1 MYCQMKK
8 KSPSPCLAPP
18 IIVHGSAHAAGNHN
32 QGSVS
37 CLRFLLHLS
46 ARLFRSLSQKKCTF
60 FFFFPHKYFSARSM
74 SWITT
79 ERDPASARTSAR
91 QVLGTHDVGKKKR
104 NTTGIMCYITL
115 PLPLNHLLKPK
126 PHSKK
131 IFWQEIITN
140 THGYHNVFYH
150 PRERRGN
157 RTQNFLS
164 KQLELYNY
172 S

>member
-1 MYCQMKK
+1 MVLLML
-8 KSPSPCLAPP
+8 LATTTKALWA
-18 IIVHGSAHAAGNHN
+18 VSGS
-32 QGSVS
+32 
-37 CLRFLLHLS
+37 CYIFLQDYLDHYPRRNVL
-46 ARLFRSLSQKKCTF
+46 F
-60 FFFFPHKYFSARSM
+60 FFFSHKYFSARSM

-91 QVLGTHDVGKKKR
+91 QVLGTHVGKKKR

-140 THGYHNVFYH
+140 THGYDNVFYH

-157 RTQNFLS
+157 GTQNFLS